1 MIHWVKA
8 MPAPEIDHSVYR
20 PFIRNDWFRKNYMV
34 FAYGL
39 MAVLAV
45 LCFLFRG
52 ERGIP
57 VYLRLVSFAAVFL
70 VHESLHILAVRSCRD
85 IYMTRRGLYFWMQPD
100 MEMSK
105 GHFFLFM
112 SLPLLA
118 LTVLPALLSF
128 FVSGPAA
135 AWLKWIAWINGIIA
149 GSDIINTVLIL
160 FKPRGAKF
168 YWGYYRIGNQQ

>member
-1 MIHWVKA
+1 MIHWVKT
-8 MPAPEIDHSVYR
+8 MPVPEIDHSVYR

-45 LCFLFRG
+45 LCFLFRS

-57 VYLRLVSFAAVFL
+57 VYLRLVSFAVVFL
-70 VHESLHILAVRSCRD
+70 VHESLHILAVHSCRD
-85 IYMTRRGLYFWMQPD
+85 IYMTHRGLYFWLQPD

-112 SLPLLA
+112 SLPLLV
-118 LTVLPALLSF
+118 LTVLPALLAF
-128 FVSGPAA
+128 FVSGQLVP
-135 AWLKWIAWINGIIA
+135 WLKWIAWINGIIA
-149 GSDIINTVLIL
+149 GSDIINTVLIP
-160 FKPRGAKF
+160 FKPRDAKF

>member
-1 MIHWVKA
+1 MVRWVRT
-8 MPAPEIDHSVYR
+8 MPSPEIDHSVYR
-20 PFIRNDWFRKNYMV
+20 LFIRNDWFWKNYMV

-45 LCFLFRG
+45 LCFLTGGGR
-52 ERGIP
+52 EVP
-57 VYLRLVSFAAVFL
+57 VYLWLLSFAVIFL
-70 VHESLHILAVRSCRD
+70 VHESLHILVAYTGGD
-85 IYMTRRGLYFWMQPD
+85 IYMTRRGLYFWLQPD

-105 GHFFLFM
+105 GRFFLFM

-118 LTVLPALLSF
+118 LTMLPAVLLL
-128 FVSGPAA
+128 FVSGPLVP
-135 AWLKWIAWINGIIA
+135 WLKWIAWINAIIA

-168 YWGYYRIGNQQ
+168 YWGYYRTGN

>member
-1 MIHWVKA
+1 MIHWVKT

-45 LCFLFRG
+45 LCFVFRG

-70 VHESLHILAVRSCRD
+70 VH
-85 IYMTRRGLYFWMQPD
+85 
-100 MEMSK
+100 
-105 GHFFLFM
+105 
-112 SLPLLA
+112 
-118 LTVLPALLSF
+118 
-128 FVSGPAA
+128 
-135 AWLKWIAWINGIIA
+135 
-149 GSDIINTVLIL
+149 
-160 FKPRGAKF
+160 
-168 YWGYYRIGNQQ
+168 